1 MKDIEIHISKN
12 AFERMIFIGIIIILI
27 IISVFAVKK
36 EVPEC
41 PEPDE
46 VLAVE
51 EPVVKQQEE
60 KKTIIEEEEN
70 IFYVDL
76 KGVRFNPRKITIPKN
91 STVIWTN
98 KEDHTAHKVYESK
111 RLFISQRMEP
121 GDTFNF
127 TFAALGTYTYYDAI
141 FTEAMKGTIVVTE

>member
-1 MKDIEIHISKN
+1 MGDIEIHISRN

-36 EVPEC
+36 EVLEC
-41 PEPDE
+41 PASNE
-46 VLAVE
+46 VPAVQE
-51 EPVVKQQEE
+51 SVVKQTEE
-60 KKTIIEEEEN
+60 KEIIIEEEEN
-70 IFYVDL
+70 IFYVDI
-76 KGVRFNPRKITIPKN
+76 KGIRFKPNKITIPKD

-98 KEDHTAHKVYESK
+98 KEDHTAHKVYDSK

-127 TFAALGTYTYYDAI
+127 TLQNQELIHIMMQYLQVQCV
-141 FTEAMKGTIVVTE
+141 EQL

>member
-1 MKDIEIHISKN
+1 MGDIEIHISKN

-36 EVPEC
+36 EVLEC

-46 VLAVE
+46 VPAVQE
-51 EPVVKQQEE
+51 SAVKQLEK

-70 IFYVDL
+70 IFYVDI
-76 KGVRFNPRKITIPKN
+76 KGIRFKPVKITIPKN
-91 STVIWTN
+91 STIIWTN
-98 KEDHTAHKVYESK
+98 KEDHTAHKVYERK
-111 RLFISQRMEP
+111 RLFISQRIEP

-127 TFAALGTYTYYDAI
+127 TFAAPGTYTYYDAI
-141 FTEAMKGTIVVTE
+141 FTEAMRGTVIVTE